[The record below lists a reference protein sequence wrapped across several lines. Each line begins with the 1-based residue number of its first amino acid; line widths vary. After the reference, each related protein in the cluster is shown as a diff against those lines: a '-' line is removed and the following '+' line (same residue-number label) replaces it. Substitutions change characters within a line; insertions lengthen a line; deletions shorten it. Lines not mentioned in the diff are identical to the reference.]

1 MDVGGTA
8 PISAE
13 SAPDAT
19 AGRPMSDPSP
29 QVRVVIVMGVA
40 GAGKTL
46 VGSALARELGW
57 AFYDA
62 DDFHSPENVA
72 KMHAGIGLTDADRAP
87 WLAKLRDLIDHVIRD
102 GRRAV
107 LACSALKHSYRQALT
122 PEDAPPGTVRF
133 VFLDVPA
140 EVLRERLEHRA
151 HHYAPPELLAS
162 QLATL
167 EPTRDAIRVDGTLP
181 PDEIVRAVRSAL
193 GV

>member
-1 MDVGGTA
+1 
-8 PISAE
+8 
-13 SAPDAT
+13 
-19 AGRPMSDPSP
+19 MSDPSP

-122 PEDAPPGTVRF
+122 PEG
-133 VFLDVPA
+133 
-140 EVLRERLEHRA
+140 
-151 HHYAPPELLAS
+151 S
-162 QLATL
+162 S
-167 EPTRDAIRVDGTLP
+167 
-181 PDEIVRAVRSAL
+181 RSGKL
-193 GV
+193 STSC